1 LSPERPPYTTKA
13 NRHAREDYRRGCRG
27 GRVRTLS
34 DLRAALSD
42 IPRERVDAAVTSL
55 VVVGLVRVTRGER
68 IHPGEP
74 LVRMDAIGLVGV

>member
-1 LSPERPPYTTKA
+1 MPGKTIDAAAEAAVVLQLIGP
-13 NRHAREDYRRGCRG
+13 RE
-27 GRVRTLS
+27 VRTLS